1 MNPEDLTTAAS
12 VATGLLAVFG
22 TVVAKW
28 LDSRATQ
35 LKHDLRNES
44 ELRTQLL
51 GRIERLELALTNA
64 AERECSMV
72 RRIAELEGLV
82 KDKDAARRELELRH
96 DALLEAHRELSER
109 YQFSEQQNRKLRDEM
124 LSWYL
129 RSDRNTPVPP
139 APYPPKEKGR

>member
-12 VATGLLAVFG
+12 VATGLLAVLG

-28 LDSRATQ
+28 LDARATQ
-35 LKHDLRNES
+35 LKQDLQSES